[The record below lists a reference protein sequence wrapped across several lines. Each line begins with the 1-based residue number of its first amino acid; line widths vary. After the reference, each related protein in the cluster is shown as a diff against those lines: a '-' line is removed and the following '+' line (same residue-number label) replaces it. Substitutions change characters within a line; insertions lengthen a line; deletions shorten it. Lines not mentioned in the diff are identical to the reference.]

1 MGLAIGVD
9 VGGTKVAAGVVDDS
23 GKIIAEI
30 RRPTPSYSPELTA
43 DLIVDLVQELRQQ
56 HDVTAVGVGAAGF
69 VDSDRSTVMFSPN
82 LAWRDE
88 PLRDRISD
96 RIGLPVVIENDANA
110 AGWAEAKFGAGR
122 DQHHIVLVTLGTGI
136 GGAIVLDGKLYRGRW
151 GVAGEPGHMTM
162 VQGGIACGCGNRGC
176 WERYCSGTALT
187 WAAQERV
194 RASPLAGQDLL
205 VRAGGSVDDITGTL
219 VTQAAKEGEQLSV
232 EVLEDVSRWLGLGL
246 ANLSAVL
253 DPGTYIIGGGL
264 AAAGELLLAPA
275 RTAFA
280 HALTGRGH
288 RPLAK
293 IQLAQLGNDAGV
305 VGAADLARLGL

>member
-9 VGGTKVAAGVVDDS
+9 VGGTKVAAGVVDDA
-23 GKIIAEI
+23 GIVIAEV
-30 RRPTPSYSPELTA
+30 RRQTPSESPERTA
-43 DLIVDLVQELRQQ
+43 DVIVEVVQELRKEYE
-56 HDVTAVGVGAAGF
+56 VTAVGVGAAGF
-69 VDSDRSTVMFSPN
+69 IDSDRSTVMFSPN

-122 DQHHIVLVTLGTGI
+122 GEAHVVLITLGTGI

-187 WAAQERV
+187 MAARERV
-194 RASPLAGQDLL
+194 EASKLAGQDLL
-205 VRAGGSVDDITGTL
+205 QRAGGSVDQITGPLITE
-219 VTQAAKEGEQLSV
+219 AAKEGEQLAL
-232 EVLEDVSRWLGLGL
+232 EVFDDVSRWLGLGL
-246 ANLSAVL
+246 ANLSAIL
-253 DPGTYIIGGGL
+253 DPGCYIIGGGL

-275 RTAFA
+275 RQAFSG
-280 HALTGRGH
+280 ALSGRGH

-293 IQLAQLGNDAGV
+293 IKLVQLGNEAGV
-305 VGAADLARLGL
+305 VGAADLARLEA